1 LIQQKHPADDGLHA
15 LFISLGIGAGRETM
29 VKRARTRIGI
39 RLAACLAAL
48 PALATAAT
56 AQPPAEAGIVAEINR
71 ARADPA
77 AYAREL
83 RRYRTY
89 YRGRVVWTPGNPVG
103 LRTLEGTA
111 AVDEAIR
118 VLARQAPLPP
128 LAQASHLR
136 RAAADHVAD
145 QRASGRRGH
154 QGGDGSSPA
163 ERIRRR
169 GGGPY
174 GASGEVIAY
183 GPEDA
188 VSFVRGLIIDD
199 GVPDR
204 GHRIL
209 LFSPRF
215 RFAGAACGRHP
226 GWRFMCV
233 VDLSDSVPGR

>member
-1 LIQQKHPADDGLHA
+1 LGRIAKTGRA
-15 LFISLGIGAGRETM
+15 LF
-29 VKRARTRIGI
+29 
-39 RLAACLAAL
+39 ACLAAL
-48 PALATAAT
+48 VALAPAG
-56 AQPPAEAGIVAEINR
+56 AQPAAEAGIVAEINR

-77 AYAREL
+77 GYAREL
-83 RRYRTY
+83 RRYRTL
-89 YRGRVVWTPGNPVG
+89 YRNGVVWTPGNPVG
-103 LRTLEGTA
+103 LRTHEGTA

-118 VLARQAPLPP
+118 FLATQAPLPP

-145 QRASGRRGH
+145 QGASGARGH

-163 ERIRRR
+163 QRIRRR

-226 GWRFMCV
+226 GWRYMCV

>member
-1 LIQQKHPADDGLHA
+1 M
-15 LFISLGIGAGRETM
+15 S
-29 VKRARTRIGI
+29 KRVTAP
-39 RLAACLAAL
+39 LAACLAAL
-48 PALATAAT
+48 PPLAA

-77 AYAREL
+77 GYAREL
-83 RRYRTY
+83 RRYRSY
-89 YRGRVVWTPGNPVG
+89 YRDGIVRVPGRRIG
-103 LRTLEGTA
+103 LRTTEGTA
-111 AVDEAIR
+111 PVDEAIGF
-118 VLARQAPLPP
+118 LLRQPPLPP
-128 LAQASHLR
+128 LTEAAHLR

-145 QRASGRRGH
+145 QGASGERGH
-154 QGGDGSSPA
+154 RGRDGSNPA

-169 GGGPY
+169 GGGLY

-188 VSFVRGLIIDD
+188 ISFVRELIIDD

-226 GWRFMCV
+226 GWRTMCV
-233 VDLSDSVPGR
+233 VDLSDSAPGR

>member
-1 LIQQKHPADDGLHA
+1 MFLSDERRRVLG
-15 LFISLGIGAGRETM
+15 SLSKAGIA
-29 VKRARTRIGI
+29 
-39 RLAACLAAL
+39 LAACLTAL
-48 PALATAAT
+48 PALVPAAA
-56 AQPPAEAGIVAEINR
+56 AQPRVEAGIVAEINR
-71 ARADPA
+71 ARADPPG
-77 AYAREL
+77 YAREL
-83 RRYRTY
+83 RRYRSY
-89 YRGRVVWTPGNPVG
+89 YRNGIVWVPGNPVG
-103 LRTLEGTA
+103 LRTREGTA

-118 VLARQAPLPP
+118 FLARQPPLPP

-145 QRASGRRGH
+145 QGSSGRRGH
-154 QGGDGSSPA
+154 RGGDGSSPA

-169 GGGPY
+169 GGGLY
-174 GASGEVIAY
+174 GATGEVIAY

-188 VSFVRGLIIDD
+188 VSFARELIIDD

-215 RFAGAACGRHP
+215 RYAGAACGRHP

-233 VDLSDSVPGR
+233 VDFSDGVPGR

>member
-1 LIQQKHPADDGLHA
+1 LGRVSKAATA
-15 LFISLGIGAGRETM
+15 LS
-29 VKRARTRIGI
+29 
-39 RLAACLAAL
+39 ACLAGLA
-48 PALATAAT
+48 ALAPAAAAAGA
-56 AQPPAEAGIVAEINR
+56 AQPAVEAGILAEINR
-71 ARADPA
+71 ARTDPA
-77 AYAREL
+77 GYARGL

-89 YRGRVVWTPGNPVG
+89 YRGGVVWLPGNPVG
-103 LRTLEGTA
+103 LRTREGAA

-118 VLARQAPLPP
+118 FLARQAPLPP
-128 LAQASHLR
+128 LAPAPHLR

-145 QRASGRRGH
+145 QRSSGRRGH
-154 QGGDGSSPA
+154 QGRDGSSPA

-188 VSFVRGLIIDD
+188 VSFVRELIIDD

-226 GWRFMCV
+226 GWRHMCV
-233 VDLSDSVPGR
+233 VDLSDSAPGR

>member
-1 LIQQKHPADDGLHA
+1 
-15 LFISLGIGAGRETM
+15 M
-29 VKRARTRIGI
+29 KRARTRMGI

-48 PALATAAT
+48 PAFATAAN
-56 AQPPAEAGIVAEINR
+56 AQPAAEAGIVAEINR

-77 AYAREL
+77 GYAREL

-89 YRGRVVWTPGNPVG
+89 YRGR
-103 LRTLEGTA
+103 
-111 AVDEAIR
+111 
-118 VLARQAPLPP
+118 
-128 LAQASHLR
+128 
-136 RAAADHVAD
+136 
-145 QRASGRRGH
+145 
-154 QGGDGSSPA
+154 DGSSPA

-169 GGGPY
+169 GGGLY

-188 VSFVRGLIIDD
+188 ASFVRELIIDD

-204 GHRIL
+204 GHRTL

-226 GWRFMCV
+226 GWRYMCV
-233 VDLSDSVPGR
+233 VDFSDSVPGR

>member
-1 LIQQKHPADDGLHA
+1 MGSVTKTGLA
-15 LFISLGIGAGRETM
+15 LL
-29 VKRARTRIGI
+29 
-39 RLAACLAAL
+39 ACLAAS
-48 PALATAAT
+48 TARARAD
-56 AQPPAEAGIVAEINR
+56 AQPGPAAGIVAEINR
-71 ARADPA
+71 ARADPPG
-77 AYAREL
+77 YAREL

-89 YRGRVVWTPGNPVG
+89 YRNGIVWMSGRRVG

-118 VLARQAPLPP
+118 FLARQAPLPA
-128 LAQASHLR
+128 LDQASHLR

-145 QRASGRRGH
+145 QGASGRRGH
-154 QGGDGSSPA
+154 QGRDGSSPA
-163 ERIRRR
+163 ERIRRH

-188 VSFVRGLIIDD
+188 ASFVRELIIDD

-215 RFAGAACGRHP
+215 HFAGAACGRHP

-233 VDLSDSVPGR
+233 ADFSDSVPGR

>member
-1 LIQQKHPADDGLHA
+1 
-15 LFISLGIGAGRETM
+15 M
-29 VKRARTRIGI
+29 KRARTRMGI

-48 PALATAAT
+48 PAFAPAAN
-56 AQPPAEAGIVAEINR
+56 AQPAAEAGIVAEINR

-77 AYAREL
+77 GYAREL
-83 RRYRTY
+83 RRYRTL
-89 YRGRVVWTPGNPVG
+89 YRNGVVWTPGNPVG
-103 LRTLEGTA
+103 LRTHEGTA

-118 VLARQAPLPP
+118 FLAGQPPLPP
-128 LAQASHLR
+128 LEQASHLR

-145 QRASGRRGH
+145 QGASGARGH
-154 QGGDGSSPA
+154 RDGDGSSPA

-169 GGGPY
+169 GGGLY

-226 GWRFMCV
+226 GWRYMCV
-233 VDLSDSVPGR
+233 VDLSDSGPGR

>member
-1 LIQQKHPADDGLHA
+1 M
-15 LFISLGIGAGRETM
+15 S
-29 VKRARTRIGI
+29 KRATAH
-39 RLAACLAAL
+39 LAACLAAL
-48 PALATAAT
+48 PALAA
-56 AQPPAEAGIVAEINR
+56 AQPAAEAGIVAEINR

-83 RRYRTY
+83 RRYRSY
-89 YRGRVVWTPGNPVG
+89 YRGGIVWVPGKAVG
-103 LRTLEGTA
+103 LRTREGTA

-118 VLARQAPLPP
+118 FLSRQAPLPP
-128 LAQASHLR
+128 LDQASHLR
-136 RAAADHVAD
+136 RAAANHVAD
-145 QRASGRRGH
+145 QSASGGRGH

-188 VSFVRGLIIDD
+188 ISFVRELIVND

-233 VDLSDSVPGR
+233 VDFSDSVPGPR

>member
-1 LIQQKHPADDGLHA
+1 VLGSVAKAGIA
-15 LFISLGIGAGRETM
+15 LS
-29 VKRARTRIGI
+29 
-39 RLAACLAAL
+39 ACLAAS
-48 PALATAAT
+48 PAFAPAAN
-56 AQPPAEAGIVAEINR
+56 AQPAAEAGIVAEINR
-71 ARADPA
+71 ARADPPG
-77 AYAREL
+77 YAREL

-89 YRGRVVWTPGNPVG
+89 YRNGIVRTPGNPVG

-118 VLARQAPLPP
+118 FLARQAPLPP
-128 LAQASHLR
+128 LDQAAHLR

-145 QRASGRRGH
+145 QSASGRRGH
-154 QGGDGSSPA
+154 QGRDGSSPA

-169 GGGPY
+169 GGGLY

-188 VSFVRGLIIDD
+188 ISFVRELIIDD

-226 GWRFMCV
+226 GWRYVCV

>member
-1 LIQQKHPADDGLHA
+1 ML
-15 LFISLGIGAGRETM
+15 E
-29 VKRARTRIGI
+29 RAMTRSVF
-39 RLAACLAAL
+39 RLAACLAASA
-48 PALATAAT
+48 ALAPAAA

-83 RRYRTY
+83 RRYRSY
-89 YRGRVVWTPGNPVG
+89 YRNGIVWIPGRAIG
-103 LRTLEGTA
+103 LRTSEGTA
-111 AVDEAIR
+111 PVDEAIR
-118 VLARQAPLPP
+118 FLIRQPPLPP
-128 LAQASHLR
+128 LGQASHLR

-145 QRASGRRGH
+145 QGASGQRGH
-154 QGGDGSSPA
+154 RGGDGSTPA
-163 ERIRRR
+163 ERIRRH
-169 GGGPY
+169 GGGLY

-188 VSFVRGLIIDD
+188 TSFVRELIIDD

-226 GWRFMCV
+226 GWRYMCV
-233 VDLSDSVPGR
+233 VDLSDSAPGR

>member
-1 LIQQKHPADDGLHA
+1 ML
-15 LFISLGIGAGRETM
+15 
-29 VKRARTRIGI
+29 KRVTIH
-39 RLAACLAAL
+39 LAACLAAL
-48 PALATAAT
+48 PALAG
-56 AQPPAEAGIVAEINR
+56 AQPAAEAGIVAEINR
-71 ARADPA
+71 ARADPPG
-77 AYAREL
+77 YAREL
-83 RRYRTY
+83 RRYRSY
-89 YRGRVVWTPGNPVG
+89 YRNGIVWVPGKPVG
-103 LRTLEGTA
+103 LRTREGTA

-118 VLARQAPLPP
+118 FLDPQAPLPP
-128 LAQASHLR
+128 LDQAEHLR

-145 QRASGRRGH
+145 QGASGGRGH
-154 QGGDGSSPA
+154 AGRDGSSPA

-169 GGGPY
+169 GGGLY

-188 VSFVRGLIIDD
+188 ISFVRELIVDD

-233 VDLSDSVPGR
+233 VDFSDSEAERQSDRTR

>member
-1 LIQQKHPADDGLHA
+1 
-15 LFISLGIGAGRETM
+15 M
-29 VKRARTRIGI
+29 RTKTGTG
-39 RLAACLAAL
+39 LAACLAAL
-48 PALATAAT
+48 AALAPAAG
-56 AQPPAEAGIVAEINR
+56 AKPPVEAGIVAEIDR
-71 ARADPA
+71 ARADPPG
-77 AYAREL
+77 YAREL
-83 RRYRTY
+83 RRYRSY
-89 YRGRVVWTPGNPVG
+89 YRGRIVWTPGNPVG
-103 LRTLEGTA
+103 LRTSEGTA

-118 VLARQAPLPP
+118 FLARQPPLPP
-128 LAQASHLR
+128 LDQASHLR

-145 QRASGRRGH
+145 HGASGRRGH
-154 QGGDGSSPA
+154 AGGDGSSPA

-169 GGGPY
+169 GGGLY

-188 VSFVRGLIIDD
+188 ISFVRELIID

-204 GHRIL
+204 GHRTL

>member
-1 LIQQKHPADDGLHA
+1 
-15 LFISLGIGAGRETM
+15 M
-29 VKRARTRIGI
+29 GI

-48 PALATAAT
+48 PAFALAAK
-56 AQPPAEAGIVAEINR
+56 AQPGPEAGIVAEINR
-71 ARADPA
+71 ARADPT

-103 LRTLEGTA
+103 LRTREGTA

-118 VLARQAPLPP
+118 FLARQAPLPP
-128 LAQASHLR
+128 LDQAAHLR

-145 QRASGRRGH
+145 QGASGRRGH
-154 QGGDGSSPA
+154 QGRDGSSPA

-169 GGGPY
+169 GGGRY

-188 VSFVRGLIIDD
+188 ASFVRELIIDD
-199 GVPDR
+199 GVADR
-204 GHRIL
+204 GHRTIM
-209 LFSPRF
+209 FSPRF

-226 GWRFMCV
+226 GWRYMCV
-233 VDLSDSVPGR
+233 VDFSDSVPGR

>member
-1 LIQQKHPADDGLHA
+1 MFERAATATGLLA
-15 LFISLGIGAGRETM
+15 L
-29 VKRARTRIGI
+29 
-39 RLAACLAAL
+39 LAAL
-48 PALATAAT
+48 APAAA
-56 AQPPAEAGIVAEINR
+56 AQPAVEAGIVAEINR
-71 ARADPA
+71 ARADPP

-89 YRGRVVWTPGNPVG
+89 YRNGIVWMPGKPIG
-103 LRTLEGTA
+103 LRTREGTA

-118 VLARQAPLPP
+118 FLVRQSPLPP
-128 LAQASHLR
+128 LAQATHLR

-145 QRASGRRGH
+145 QGASGRRGH
-154 QGGDGSSPA
+154 RGRDGSSPA

-188 VSFVRGLIIDD
+188 ISFVRELIIDD

-204 GHRIL
+204 GHRTL